1 MQYLATV
8 AIGPSTLAGH
18 KGASHKNHPAPPTHP
33 VGAAPSPRLSRR
45 TQHPPDPTTTT
56 PTHPIPPTYNPATP
70 PLPPLHA
77 APHPQTPAVPRP
89 HRPRAPHLPRRDG
102 AAAAVLD
109 RPARPR
115 PAAPASPAATQT
127 APQPARLTADELPR
141 LGTLVNSAA
150 HHALGP
156 ANCLTRSLYLW
167 WLLRRRGID
176 SQLRIGVRLNEGVLD
191 AHAWVEYAGVPVNDR
206 ADVSADFAPFDK
218 PVSPS
223 LFSSP

>member
-1 MQYLATV
+1 MQRLTHKLQQFLALT
-8 AIGPSTLAGH
+8 
-18 KGASHKNHPAPPTHP
+18 APE
-33 VGAAPSPRLSRR
+33 RR
-45 TQHPPDPTTTT
+45 TFLAAMALLPLFWISLRILGLQRLQTRLQRK
-56 PTHPIPPTYNPATP
+56 
-70 PLPPLHA
+70 PLP
-77 APHPQTPAVPRP
+77 R
-89 HRPRAPHLPRRDG
+89 
-102 AAAAVLD
+102 
-109 RPARPR
+109 
-115 PAAPASPAATQT
+115 
-127 APQPARLTADELPR
+127 PARLTTDQLPR

-176 SQLRIGVRLNEGVLD
+176 SQLRIGVRLNGGVLD
-191 AHAWVEYAGVPVNDR
+191 GHAWVEYAGVPVNDR